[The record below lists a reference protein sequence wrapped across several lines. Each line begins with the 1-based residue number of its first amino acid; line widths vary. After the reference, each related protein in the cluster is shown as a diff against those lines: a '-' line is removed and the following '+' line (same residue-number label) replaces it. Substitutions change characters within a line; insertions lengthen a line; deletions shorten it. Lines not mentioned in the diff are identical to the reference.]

1 MRSIKPG
8 RGPSL
13 MGGIMS
19 ICMGLFGVLW
29 TAVAAGSGGGI
40 FALFGVIFIII
51 AIVQAIYNFT
61 NAASENRFSEY
72 DITDHGEEIDPLNEK
87 FGNVSNN
94 AQAQKL
100 DASPAESRFCP
111 YCGAKA
117 ESGYTFCNKCGKKL
131 P

>member
-8 RGPSL
+8 RGPSF

-29 TAVAAGSGGGI
+29 TVVVAGSGGGI

-51 AIVQAIYNFT
+51 AVVQAIYNFT

-87 FGNVSNN
+87 FGNVSNTTGTQN
-94 AQAQKL
+94 SS
-100 DASPAESRFCP
+100 ASAEGSRFCP

-117 ESGYTFCNKCGKKL
+117 ESGYAYCNKCGKKL

>member
-1 MRSIKPG
+1 
-8 RGPSL
+8 

-29 TAVAAGSGGGI
+29 TGVVAGSGVGI

-51 AIVQAIYNFT
+51 AVVQAIYNFT

-87 FGNVSNN
+87 FGNVSNTTGTQN
-94 AQAQKL
+94 
-100 DASPAESRFCP
+100 SPASAEGSRFCP
-111 YCGAKA
+111 YCVAKA
-117 ESGYTFCNKCGKKL
+117 ESGYAYCNKCGKKL